1 MKHIVLMSVFSLLF
15 TIQTFAANRLKPY
28 DDYILQYGEIALRQQ
43 QKYGIP
49 ASITLAQGLLESG
62 AGKSEMALESNNHFG
77 IKCHN
82 NWDGETVT
90 YFDDGVNSCFRKYKQ
105 VEDSYEDHSKFLV
118 NGARYRGLFMLE
130 PHDYEGWAKGLQ
142 KAGYA
147 TDPNYA
153 EKLIKIIKTYE
164 LEKISAKTI
173 KKHVTAEEKEPKK
186 QKKQRERKVR
196 VKDVKERV
204 DTTKKEPL
212 FTEDLLRNAKDYHG
226 IVLRNEGSA
235 INPVATHVI
244 NYVATTPC
252 VTAKFGDSFGS
263 LSEEFGISARSII
276 KCNDFPENY
285 KLTPGEVVYLDKKN
299 TWWDGEKPYHMVKDG
314 ETMLIIAQKY
324 ALQLKALY
332 KLNDMNISDKPV
344 AGQRIKL
351 RNPDQ
356 MSNFVRIM
364 NDSYMKTD
372 TTTTK

>member
-1 MKHIVLMSVFSLLF
+1 MSVFSLLF

-28 DDYILQYGEIALRQQ
+28 DDYILKYGEIALEQQ
-43 QKYGIP
+43 KKYGIP

-105 VEDSYEDHSKFLV
+105 VEDSYDDHSKFLV
-118 NGARYRGLFMLE
+118 NGARYRGLFKLD
-130 PHDYEGWAKGLQ
+130 PDDYEGWANGLK

-164 LEKISAKTI
+164 LDKISAKTL
-173 KKHVTAEEKEPKK
+173 KKHVPAEEKTSKK

-196 VKDVKERV
+196 VKDVKERR
-204 DTTKKEPL
+204 DTTTKQPL

-226 IVLRNEGSA
+226 IVLRNEEST

-252 VTAKFGDSFGS
+252 VTARFGDSFGS
-263 LSEEFGISARSII
+263 LSEEFGISARTIR
-276 KCNDFPENY
+276 KCNDFHENY
-285 KLTPGEVVYLDKKN
+285 KLTPGEIVYLDKKN
-299 TWWDGEKPYHMVKDG
+299 TWWDGEKPYHIVKQG
-314 ETMLIIAQKY
+314 ETMLMIAQQY

-332 KLNDMNISDKPV
+332 KLNEMNTSDKPV
-344 AGQRIKL
+344 SGQRIKL